1 MYIKIIA
8 VQPCFSINRLTDSF
22 SKIVNVKTFTANQFR
37 PTTFEQT
44 PTVPK
49 IFYKI
54 FKNLYF

>member
-22 SKIVNVKTFTANQFR
+22 SKIVNVKTVFTANQFR

-49 IFYKI
+49 IFLQN
-54 FKNLYF
+54 F